1 MQSTQVPRSQC
12 IAFTKYNRR
21 CLHMTNQGTMCH
33 QHLKKDQGTRVAPS
47 NIQGAKMGLFA
58 TREFK
63 KGAQVATFSGARK
76 HTTQN
81 IKGDYVL
88 KIDRDK
94 YIDAKS
100 PNTDVGRYVN
110 ESLSGDPGR
119 NNSEFVYDTRNKI
132 AGLKALEKIKAGKEI
147 MADYGKNFWR
157 DRANKFITSRKL
169 RIRAPV
175 PPPVQTRAA
184 PAPAPARVQIVPRR
198 TSVGLRSNQSDVPAK
213 QARIIPIPIVP
224 RRLPAKQPRIIPIPI
239 STR

>member
-47 NIQGAKMGLFA
+47 TIQGAKMGLFA

-63 KGAQVATFSGARK
+63 KGSQVATFSGAKK
-76 HTTQN
+76 HTTASV
-81 IKGDYVL
+81 KGDYVL

-132 AGLKALEKIKAGKEI
+132 AGLKALENIKAGREI

-169 RIRAPV
+169 RVHPVPQMAAPV
-175 PPPVQTRAA
+175 RASAPSPPA
-184 PAPAPARVQIVPRR
+184 
-198 TSVGLRSNQSDVPAK
+198 S
-213 QARIIPIPIVP
+213 
-224 RRLPAKQPRIIPIPI
+224 
-239 STR
+239 